1 MAYIIADN
9 IISPLGET
17 SEDNYLSVKSGRSGI
32 RAYEPGTCN
41 IPEGFNASLLFEDFE
56 TLALKSAQ
64 KAIANALKN
73 IANGQKAIGNAQK
86 NIANE
91 QKNIGN
97 AQLELK
103 GKRTAFILSS
113 TKGNI
118 EGNIS
123 LADSAQR
130 IASQLGI
137 DSKPIVVCNACISGL
152 SALILGNR
160 LIDSGL
166 YDTAIVCGCD
176 TPRQFILSGFQSL
189 KALSP
194 EPCRPFDM
202 ERMGLNLG
210 EAAATLILSK
220 NPLQGNSWRMG
231 DGFIRN
237 DAFHIST
244 PSKTADGLYLSLQ
257 RTLESFTKE
266 ISSACKQID
275 LKEHLAFINAHGT
288 ATLFN
293 DQMESVAI
301 GRAGLSELP
310 ANAYKSFWGH
320 TMGAAGILETIISMK
335 AIDDDTILGTRGFSE
350 LGVSG
355 KMNICAEN
363 RPTDKKGF
371 IKMLSGFGGCNAT
384 IWATKCPERENIAL
398 SQKEQQEREFTTTH
412 TIRITPEEVILDQR
426 KIWEGKEELGE
437 QEGQEHHSLLT
448 SLYKQMIGDYPKFY
462 KMDGLS
468 RLGFVA
474 SEILLNAEKE
484 ETDEERAIIFFNH
497 SSSIDSDRNYK
508 ESIKDKDNY
517 FPSPSIFVY
526 TLPNIVTGEI
536 AIRNHFQGET
546 SFFILPDKDEK
557 MMEEILQASCR
568 DAQSK
573 SFLTGWIDY
582 EDERH
587 FEAELKICR
596 IQPSLI
602 AYQEV
607 KGVKEVKELR
617 RMSCSLIRRK
627 NKILK

>member
-17 SEDNYLSVKSGRSGI
+17 SEENYLSVKAGRSGI

-41 IPEGFNASLLFEDFE
+41 IPEGFYASLLFEDFE

-64 KAIANALKN
+64 KAIANA
-73 IANGQKAIGNAQK
+73 QKTM
-86 NIANE
+86 
-91 QKNIGN
+91 GN

-118 EGNIS
+118 EENIS

-166 YDTAIVCGCD
+166 YDAAIVCGCD

-220 NPLQGNSWRMG
+220 NPIQGNSWRMG

-266 ISSACKQID
+266 VSSACEQID
-275 LKEHLAFINAHGT
+275 LKAHLSFINAHGT

-301 GRAGLSELP
+301 GRAGLSDLP

-320 TMGAAGILETIISMK
+320 TMGSAGILETIISMK

-384 IWATKCPERENIAL
+384 IWAAKSPEREYIDL
-398 SQKEQQEREFTTTH
+398 SQKEQQKREFTTSH
-412 TIRITPEEVILDQR
+412 TIRITPEEVILDQQKLWER
-426 KIWEGKEELGE
+426 KKELGE
-437 QEGQEHHSLLT
+437 QEGKEHHSLLT
-448 SLYKQMIGDYPKFY
+448 SLYKQMIGNYPKFY

-474 SEILLNAEKE
+474 SEILLNAEKG
-484 ETDEERAIIFFNH
+484 ETDKERAIIFFNH
-497 SSSIDSDRNYK
+497 SSSIASDRNYK
-508 ESIKDKDNY
+508 ESISDKDNY

-536 AIRNHFQGET
+536 AIRNHFHGET
-546 SFFILPDKDEK
+546 SFFILPDKDER

-587 FEAELKICR
+587 FEADLKIKKMR
-596 IQPSLI
+596 NEKLQM
-602 AYQEV
+602 
-607 KGVKEVKELR
+607 R
-617 RMSCSLIRRK
+617 
-627 NKILK
+627 NKILKSYK

>member
-17 SEDNYLSVKSGRSGI
+17 SEENYLSVKAGRSGI

-41 IPEGFNASLLFEDFE
+41 IPEGFYASLLFEDFE

-64 KAIANALKN
+64 KAIANAQKN
-73 IANGQKAIGNAQK
+73 IENAQKDIGNAQK
-86 NIANE
+86 A
-91 QKNIGN
+91 IGKG
-97 AQLELK
+97 QLELK

-118 EGNIS
+118 EENIS

-137 DSKPIVVCNACISGL
+137 DAKPIVVCNACISGL

-166 YDTAIVCGCD
+166 YDAAIVCGCD

-220 NPLQGNSWRMG
+220 NPIQGNSWRMG

-266 ISSACKQID
+266 ISSTCKQID

-301 GRAGLSELP
+301 GRAGLSDLP

-384 IWATKCPERENIAL
+384 IWAAKSPESEMIAL
-398 SQKEQQEREFTTTH
+398 SQKEQQECEFTTTH
-412 TIRITPEEVILDQR
+412 AIRITPEEVVLDHQ
-426 KIWEGKEELGE
+426 KLWEGNQNANEKLEE
-437 QEGQEHHSLLT
+437 QEGAGHHSLLT
-448 SLYKQMIGDYPKFY
+448 SLYKQMIGNYPKFY

-474 SEILLNAEKE
+474 SEILLNAEKGDTDVERRE
-484 ETDEERAIIFFNH
+484 EEGERLLEERAIIFFNH
-497 SSSIDSDRNYK
+497 SSSIASDRNYK
-508 ESIKDKDNY
+508 ESINDKNNY

-536 AIRNHFQGET
+536 AIRNHFHGET
-546 SFFILPDKDEK
+546 SFFILPDKDER

-587 FEAELKICR
+587 FEADLKIKKMR
-596 IQPSLI
+596 N
-602 AYQEV
+602 Y
-607 KGVKEVKELR
+607 K
-617 RMSCSLIRRK
+617 
-627 NKILK
+627 

>member
-17 SEDNYLSVKSGRSGI
+17 SEENYLSVKAGRSGI
-32 RAYEPGTCN
+32 HAYEPGTCN
-41 IPEGFNASLLFEDFE
+41 IPEGFYASLLFEDFE
-56 TLALKSAQ
+56 TLALRSAQ
-64 KAIANALKN
+64 KAIA
-73 IANGQKAIGNAQK
+73 
-86 NIANE
+86 
-91 QKNIGN
+91 N

-103 GKRTAFILSS
+103 GKRIAFILSS

-118 EGNIS
+118 EENIS

-137 DSKPIVVCNACISGL
+137 DSQPIVVCNACISGL

-160 LIDSGL
+160 LIDSDL

-220 NPLQGNSWRMG
+220 NPIQGNSWRMG

-266 ISSACKQID
+266 ISSTCKQID

-301 GRAGLSELP
+301 GRAGLSDLP

-384 IWATKCPERENIAL
+384 IWAAKKPERENIAL
-398 SQKEQQEREFTTTH
+398 SQIEQQNREFTTTH
-412 TIRITPEEVILDQR
+412 TIRITPEEVVLDHQ
-426 KIWEGKEELGE
+426 KLWEGNQNANEKLGE

-448 SLYKQMIGDYPKFY
+448 TLYKQMIGNYPKFY

-474 SEILLNAEKE
+474 SEILLNAEKG
-484 ETDEERAIIFFNH
+484 ETDKERAIIFFNH
-497 SSSIDSDRNYK
+497 SSSIASDRNYK
-508 ESIKDKDNY
+508 ESINDKDNY

-536 AIRNHFQGET
+536 AIRNHFHGET
-546 SFFILPDKDEK
+546 SFFILPDKDER

-568 DAQSK
+568 DDQSK

-587 FEAELKICR
+587 FEADLKIKKMR
-596 IQPSLI
+596 NEKLQM
-602 AYQEV
+602 
-607 KGVKEVKELR
+607 R
-617 RMSCSLIRRK
+617 
-627 NKILK
+627 NKILKSYK

>member
-17 SEDNYLSVKSGRSGI
+17 SEDNYLSVKSGRSDI

-64 KAIANALKN
+64 KAI
-73 IANGQKAIGNAQK
+73 
-86 NIANE
+86 
-91 QKNIGN
+91 GN

-118 EGNIS
+118 EENIS

-130 IASQLGI
+130 IACQLGI

-160 LIDSGL
+160 LVDSGL
-166 YDTAIVCGCD
+166 YDAAIVCGCD

-189 KALSP
+189 KALSS

-220 NPLQGNSWRMG
+220 NPIQGNSWRMG

-266 ISSACKQID
+266 ISSTCKQID

-301 GRAGLSELP
+301 GRAGLSDLP

-384 IWATKCPERENIAL
+384 IWAAQKPERENIAL
-398 SQKEQQEREFTTTH
+398 SQIEQQNREFTTTH

-437 QEGQEHHSLLT
+437 QEGLEHHSLLT

-474 SEILLNAEKE
+474 SEILLNAEKG
-484 ETDEERAIIFFNH
+484 ETDKEKAIIFFNH
-497 SSSIDSDRNYK
+497 SSSIASDRNYK

-536 AIRNHFQGET
+536 AIRNHFHGET
-546 SFFILPDKDEK
+546 SFFILPDKDKK

-568 DAQSK
+568 DVQSK

-587 FEAELKICR
+587 FEADLKIKKMR
-596 IQPSLI
+596 N
-602 AYQEV
+602 Y
-607 KGVKEVKELR
+607 K
-617 RMSCSLIRRK
+617 
-627 NKILK
+627 

>member
-17 SEDNYLSVKSGRSGI
+17 SEENYLSVKAGRSGI

-41 IPEGFNASLLFEDFE
+41 IPEGFYASLLFEDFE

-64 KAIANALKN
+64 KAIANA
-73 IANGQKAIGNAQK
+73 QKTM
-86 NIANE
+86 
-91 QKNIGN
+91 GN

-118 EGNIS
+118 EENIS

-137 DSKPIVVCNACISGL
+137 DTKPIVVCNACISGL

-166 YDTAIVCGCD
+166 YDAAIVCGCD
-176 TPRQFILSGFQSL
+176 TPRQFILSGFLSL

-220 NPLQGNSWRMG
+220 NPIQGNSWRMG

-266 ISSACKQID
+266 ISSTCKQID
-275 LKEHLAFINAHGT
+275 MKEHLAFINAHGT

-301 GRAGLSELP
+301 GRAGLSDLP

-384 IWATKCPERENIAL
+384 IWAAQNPERENIAL
-398 SQKEQQEREFTTTH
+398 SQIEQQNREFTTTH
-412 TIRITPEEVILDQR
+412 TIRITPEEVILDQQ
-426 KIWEGKEELGE
+426 KLWEGKKELGE
-437 QEGQEHHSLLT
+437 QEGKEHHSLLT
-448 SLYKQMIGDYPKFY
+448 TLYKQMIGNYPKFY

-474 SEILLNAEKE
+474 SEILLNAEKG
-484 ETDEERAIIFFNH
+484 ETDKERAIIFFNH
-497 SSSIDSDRNYK
+497 SSSIASDRNYK
-508 ESIKDKDNY
+508 ESINDKDNY

-536 AIRNHFQGET
+536 AIRNHFHGET
-546 SFFILPDKDEK
+546 SFFILPDKDKK

-587 FEAELKICR
+587 FEADLKIKKMR
-596 IQPSLI
+596 N
-602 AYQEV
+602 Y
-607 KGVKEVKELR
+607 K
-617 RMSCSLIRRK
+617 
-627 NKILK
+627 

>member
-64 KAIANALKN
+64 KAI
-73 IANGQKAIGNAQK
+73 GNAQK

-97 AQLELK
+97 GQLELK

-118 EGNIS
+118 EENIS

-137 DSKPIVVCNACISGL
+137 DAKPIVVCNACISGL

-166 YDTAIVCGCD
+166 YDAAIVCGCD

-220 NPLQGNSWRMG
+220 NPIQGNSWRMG

-257 RTLESFTKE
+257 RTLESFRKE
-266 ISSACKQID
+266 VSSTCKQID
-275 LKEHLAFINAHGT
+275 LKAHLAFINAHGT

-301 GRAGLSELP
+301 GRAGLSDLP

-384 IWATKCPERENIAL
+384 IWAAKSPERENIAL
-398 SQKEQQEREFTTTH
+398 SQKEQQNREFTTTH

-437 QEGQEHHSLLT
+437 QEGLEHHSLLT

-474 SEILLNAEKE
+474 SEILLNTEKE
-484 ETDEERAIIFFNH
+484 ETEEEKAIIFFNH
-497 SSSIDSDRNYK
+497 SSSIASDRNYK

-546 SFFILPDKDEK
+546 SFFILPDKDERL
-557 MMEEILQASCR
+557 MEEILQASCR
-568 DAQSK
+568 DAQNK

-587 FEAELKICR
+587 FEAELKIKKMR
-596 IQPSLI
+596 N
-602 AYQEV
+602 Y
-607 KGVKEVKELR
+607 K
-617 RMSCSLIRRK
+617 
-627 NKILK
+627 

>member
-17 SEDNYLSVKSGRSGI
+17 SEENYLSVKAGRSGI

-41 IPEGFNASLLFEDFE
+41 IPEGFYASLLFEDFE

-64 KAIANALKN
+64 KAMANA
-73 IANGQKAIGNAQK
+73 QKTIGNAR
-86 NIANE
+86 
-91 QKNIGN
+91 
-97 AQLELK
+97 LELK

-118 EGNIS
+118 EENIS

-137 DSKPIVVCNACISGL
+137 DSQPIVVCNACISGL

-160 LIDSGL
+160 LIDSDL
-166 YDTAIVCGCD
+166 YDAAIVCGCD

-189 KALSP
+189 KALSS

-220 NPLQGNSWRMG
+220 NPIQGNSWRMG

-266 ISSACKQID
+266 ISSTCKQID

-301 GRAGLSELP
+301 GRAGLSDLP

-384 IWATKCPERENIAL
+384 IWAAQKPERENIAL
-398 SQKEQQEREFTTTH
+398 SQIEQQNREFTTTH

-437 QEGQEHHSLLT
+437 QEGLEHHSLLT
-448 SLYKQMIGDYPKFY
+448 TLYKQMIGNYPKFY

-474 SEILLNAEKE
+474 SEILLNAEKG

-497 SSSIDSDRNYK
+497 SSSIASDRNYK
-508 ESIKDKDNY
+508 ESINDKDNY

-536 AIRNHFQGET
+536 AIRNHFHGET
-546 SFFILPDKDEK
+546 SFFILPEKDEK

-587 FEAELKICR
+587 FEADLKIKKMR
-596 IQPSLI
+596 N
-602 AYQEV
+602 Y
-607 KGVKEVKELR
+607 K
-617 RMSCSLIRRK
+617 
-627 NKILK
+627 

>member
-32 RAYEPGTCN
+32 RAYEPGICN

-73 IANGQKAIGNAQK
+73 IGNAQK
-86 NIANE
+86 T
-91 QKNIGN
+91 IGN

-118 EGNIS
+118 EENIS

-130 IASQLGI
+130 IASLLGI
-137 DSKPIVVCNACISGL
+137 DTKPIVVCNACISGL

-166 YDTAIVCGCD
+166 YDAAIVCGCD

-257 RTLESFTKE
+257 RTLESFKKE
-266 ISSACKQID
+266 VSSACEQID
-275 LKEHLAFINAHGT
+275 MKAHLAFINAHGT

-301 GRAGLSELP
+301 GRAGLSDLP

-320 TMGAAGILETIISMK
+320 TMGAAGILETIISIK
-335 AIDDDTILGTRGFSE
+335 AIDDNTILGAKGFSE

-384 IWATKCPERENIAL
+384 IWAAKSPEKENIAL

-412 TIRITPEEVILDQR
+412 AIRITPEEVILDQR
-426 KIWEGKEELGE
+426 KLWEGKEKLEE
-437 QEGQEHHSLLT
+437 QEGAGHHSLLT
-448 SLYKQMIGDYPKFY
+448 SLYKQMIGNYPKFY

-474 SEILLNAEKE
+474 SEILLNAEKG
-484 ETDEERAIIFFNH
+484 ETDKERAIIFFNH
-497 SSSIDSDRNYK
+497 SSSIASDRNYK

-536 AIRNHFQGET
+536 AIRNHFHGET
-546 SFFILPDKDEK
+546 SFFILPNKDER

-587 FEAELKICR
+587 FEADLKIKKMR
-596 IQPSLI
+596 N
-602 AYQEV
+602 Y
-607 KGVKEVKELR
+607 K
-617 RMSCSLIRRK
+617 
-627 NKILK
+627 

>member
-17 SEDNYLSVKSGRSGI
+17 SEENYLSVKAGRSGI

-41 IPEGFNASLLFEDFE
+41 IPEGFYASLLFEDFE
-56 TLALKSAQ
+56 TLALRSAQ
-64 KAIANALKN
+64 KAIA
-73 IANGQKAIGNAQK
+73 
-86 NIANE
+86 
-91 QKNIGN
+91 N

-103 GKRTAFILSS
+103 GKRIAFILSS

-118 EGNIS
+118 EENIS

-137 DSKPIVVCNACISGL
+137 DSQPIVVCNACISGL

-160 LIDSGL
+160 LIDSDL

-220 NPLQGNSWRMG
+220 NPIQGNSWRMG

-266 ISSACKQID
+266 ISSTCKQID

-301 GRAGLSELP
+301 GRAGLSDLP

-384 IWATKCPERENIAL
+384 IWAAKSPESEMIAL
-398 SQKEQQEREFTTTH
+398 SQKEQQECEFTTTH
-412 TIRITPEEVILDQR
+412 AIRITPEEVVLDHQ
-426 KIWEGKEELGE
+426 KLWEGKKELGE
-437 QEGQEHHSLLT
+437 QEGKEHHSLLT

-474 SEILLNAEKE
+474 SEILLNAEKG
-484 ETDEERAIIFFNH
+484 ETDKERAIIFFNH
-497 SSSIDSDRNYK
+497 SSSIASDRNYK
-508 ESIKDKDNY
+508 ESINDKDNY

-536 AIRNHFQGET
+536 AIRNHFHGET
-546 SFFILPDKDEK
+546 SFFILPDKDER

-587 FEAELKICR
+587 FEADLKIKKMR
-596 IQPSLI
+596 N
-602 AYQEV
+602 Y
-607 KGVKEVKELR
+607 K
-617 RMSCSLIRRK
+617 
-627 NKILK
+627 

>member
-17 SEDNYLSVKSGRSGI
+17 SEENYLSVKAGRSGI

-41 IPEGFNASLLFEDFE
+41 IPEGFYASLLFEDFE

-64 KAIANALKN
+64 KAIAN
-73 IANGQKAIGNAQK
+73 GR
-86 NIANE
+86 
-91 QKNIGN
+91 
-97 AQLELK
+97 LELK

-118 EGNIS
+118 EENIS

-130 IASQLGI
+130 IANQLGI
-137 DSKPIVVCNACISGL
+137 DAKPIVVCNACISGL

-160 LIDSGL
+160 LIDSDL
-166 YDTAIVCGCD
+166 YDAAIVCGCD
-176 TPRQFILSGFQSL
+176 TPQQFILSGFQSL

-220 NPLQGNSWRMG
+220 NPIQGNSWRMG

-266 ISSACKQID
+266 ISSTCKQID

-301 GRAGLSELP
+301 GRAGLSDLP

-384 IWATKCPERENIAL
+384 IWAAQNPERENIAL
-398 SQKEQQEREFTTTH
+398 SQKEQQECEFTTTH

-426 KIWEGKEELGE
+426 KLWERKEELGE
-437 QEGQEHHSLLT
+437 QEGKEHHSLLT
-448 SLYKQMIGDYPKFY
+448 TLYKQMIGNYPKFY

-474 SEILLNAEKE
+474 SEILLNAEKGDTDVERRE
-484 ETDEERAIIFFNH
+484 EEGERLLEERAIIFFNH
-497 SSSIDSDRNYK
+497 SSSIASDRNYK
-508 ESIKDKDNY
+508 ESINDKDNY

-536 AIRNHFQGET
+536 AIRNHFHGET
-546 SFFILPDKDEK
+546 SFFILPDKDER

-568 DAQSK
+568 DDQSK

-587 FEAELKICR
+587 FEADLKIKKMR
-596 IQPSLI
+596 N
-602 AYQEV
+602 Y
-607 KGVKEVKELR
+607 K
-617 RMSCSLIRRK
+617 
-627 NKILK
+627 

>member
-17 SEDNYLSVKSGRSGI
+17 SEENYLSVKSGRSGI

-41 IPEGFNASLLFEDFE
+41 IPEEFYASLLFEDFE

-64 KAIANALKN
+64 KAIANA
-73 IANGQKAIGNAQK
+73 QKTM
-86 NIANE
+86 
-91 QKNIGN
+91 GN

-118 EGNIS
+118 EENIS

-166 YDTAIVCGCD
+166 YDAAIVCGCD

-220 NPLQGNSWRMG
+220 NPIQGNSWRMG

-266 ISSACKQID
+266 ISSTCKQID
-275 LKEHLAFINAHGT
+275 MKEHLAFINAHGT

-301 GRAGLSELP
+301 GRAGLSDLP

-384 IWATKCPERENIAL
+384 IWAAKNPERENIAL
-398 SQKEQQEREFTTTH
+398 SQIEQQNREFTTTH

-426 KIWEGKEELGE
+426 KLWEGKKELGE
-437 QEGQEHHSLLT
+437 QEGKEHHSLLT
-448 SLYKQMIGDYPKFY
+448 TLYKQMIGNYPKFY

-474 SEILLNAEKE
+474 SEILLNAEKG
-484 ETDEERAIIFFNH
+484 ETDKERAIIFFNH
-497 SSSIDSDRNYK
+497 SSSIASDRNYK
-508 ESIKDKDNY
+508 ESINDKDNY

-536 AIRNHFQGET
+536 AIRNHFHGET
-546 SFFILPDKDEK
+546 SFFILPDKDERL
-557 MMEEILQASCR
+557 MEEILQASCR

-587 FEAELKICR
+587 FEADLKIKKMR
-596 IQPSLI
+596 N
-602 AYQEV
+602 Y
-607 KGVKEVKELR
+607 K
-617 RMSCSLIRRK
+617 
-627 NKILK
+627 

>member
-17 SEDNYLSVKSGRSGI
+17 SEENYLSVKAGRSGI

-41 IPEGFNASLLFEDFE
+41 IPEGFYASLLFEDFE

-64 KAIANALKN
+64 KAI
-73 IANGQKAIGNAQK
+73 
-86 NIANE
+86 
-91 QKNIGN
+91 GN
-97 AQLELK
+97 AQLDLK

-118 EGNIS
+118 EENIS

-130 IASQLGI
+130 IANLLGI

-160 LIDSGL
+160 LIESGL
-166 YDTAIVCGCD
+166 YDAAIVCGCD

-189 KALSP
+189 KALSS

-220 NPLQGNSWRMG
+220 NPIQGNSWRMG

-257 RTLESFTKE
+257 RTLESYTKE
-266 ISSACKQID
+266 ISSACEQID
-275 LKEHLAFINAHGT
+275 MKEHLAFINAHGT

-301 GRAGLSELP
+301 SKAGLSDLP

-335 AIDDDTILGTRGFSE
+335 AIDDNTILGTRGFSE

-384 IWATKCPERENIAL
+384 IWAAKKTERENIAL
-398 SQKEQQEREFTTTH
+398 SQKEQLHREFTTTH

-437 QEGQEHHSLLT
+437 QEGLEHHSLLT

-484 ETDEERAIIFFNH
+484 ETEEEKAIIFFNH
-497 SSSIDSDRNYK
+497 SSSIASDRNYK

-602 AYQEV
+602 ANPSDLQYSD
-607 KGVKEVKELR
+607 K
-617 RMSCSLIRRK
+617 S
-627 NKILK
+627 

>member
-17 SEDNYLSVKSGRSGI
+17 SEENYLSVKSGRSGI

-64 KAIANALKN
+64 KAI
-73 IANGQKAIGNAQK
+73 GNV
-86 NIANE
+86 
-91 QKNIGN
+91 
-97 AQLELK
+97 QLELK

-118 EGNIS
+118 EENIS

-130 IASQLGI
+130 IATQLGI
-137 DSKPIVVCNACISGL
+137 DAKPIVVCNACISGL

-166 YDTAIVCGCD
+166 YDAAIVCGCD

-257 RTLESFTKE
+257 RTLESFRKE
-266 ISSACKQID
+266 VSSTCKQID
-275 LKEHLAFINAHGT
+275 MKAHLAFINAHGT

-301 GRAGLSELP
+301 GRAGLSDLP

-384 IWATKCPERENIAL
+384 IWAAKYPERENIAL
-398 SQKEQQEREFTTTH
+398 SQIEQQNREFTTTH

-426 KIWEGKEELGE
+426 KIWERKEELRE
-437 QEGQEHHSLLT
+437 QEGLEHHSLLT

-474 SEILLNAEKE
+474 SEILLNAEKG
-484 ETDEERAIIFFNH
+484 ETDEERKNEEEKKQQEERKEEEIKNLEERAIIFFNH
-497 SSSIDSDRNYK
+497 SSSIASDRNYK

-546 SFFILPDKDEK
+546 SFFILPDKDERL
-557 MMEEILQASCR
+557 MEEILQASCR
-568 DAQSK
+568 DAQSM

-587 FEAELKICR
+587 FEAELKIKKMR
-596 IQPSLI
+596 N
-602 AYQEV
+602 Y
-607 KGVKEVKELR
+607 K
-617 RMSCSLIRRK
+617 
-627 NKILK
+627 

>member
-17 SEDNYLSVKSGRSGI
+17 SEGNYLSVKAGRSGI

-41 IPEGFNASLLFEDFE
+41 IPEGFYASLLFEDFE

-64 KAIANALKN
+64 KAIANA
-73 IANGQKAIGNAQK
+73 
-86 NIANE
+86 
-91 QKNIGN
+91 
-97 AQLELK
+97 QLELK

-118 EGNIS
+118 EENIS

-137 DSKPIVVCNACISGL
+137 DAKPIVVCNACISGL

-166 YDTAIVCGCD
+166 YDAAIVCGCD

-220 NPLQGNSWRMG
+220 NPIQGNSWRMG

-275 LKEHLAFINAHGT
+275 LKAHLAFINAHGT

-293 DQMESVAI
+293 DQMESVAV
-301 GRAGLSELP
+301 GRAGLSDLP

-355 KMNICAEN
+355 KMNICVEN

-384 IWATKCPERENIAL
+384 IWAAKSPKSEMIAL
-398 SQKEQQEREFTTTH
+398 SQKEQQECEFTTTH

-426 KIWEGKEELGE
+426 KLWEGKKELGE

-448 SLYKQMIGDYPKFY
+448 SLYKQMIGNYPKFY

-474 SEILLNAEKE
+474 SEILLNAEKG
-484 ETDEERAIIFFNH
+484 ETDKERAIIFFNH
-497 SSSIDSDRNYK
+497 SSSIASDRNYK
-508 ESIKDKDNY
+508 ESINDKDNY

-536 AIRNHFQGET
+536 AIRNHFHGET
-546 SFFILPDKDEK
+546 SFFILPDKDERL
-557 MMEEILQASCR
+557 MEEILQASCR

-587 FEAELKICR
+587 FEADLKIKKMR
-596 IQPSLI
+596 N
-602 AYQEV
+602 Y
-607 KGVKEVKELR
+607 K
-617 RMSCSLIRRK
+617 
-627 NKILK
+627 

>member
-17 SEDNYLSVKSGRSGI
+17 SEENYLSVKAGRSGI

-41 IPEGFNASLLFEDFE
+41 IPEGFYASLLFEDFE

-64 KAIANALKN
+64 KAIANA
-73 IANGQKAIGNAQK
+73 QKTM
-86 NIANE
+86 
-91 QKNIGN
+91 GN

-118 EGNIS
+118 EENIS
-123 LADSAQR
+123 LADSAQK

-137 DSKPIVVCNACISGL
+137 DAKPIVVCNACISGL

-166 YDTAIVCGCD
+166 YDAAIVCGCD

-220 NPLQGNSWRMG
+220 NPIQGNSWRMG

-266 ISSACKQID
+266 ISSTCKQID
-275 LKEHLAFINAHGT
+275 MKEHLAFINAHGT

-301 GRAGLSELP
+301 GRAGLSDLP

-384 IWATKCPERENIAL
+384 IWAAKNPERENIAL
-398 SQKEQQEREFTTTH
+398 SQIEQQNREFTTTH

-426 KIWEGKEELGE
+426 KLWEGKKELGE
-437 QEGQEHHSLLT
+437 QEGKEHHSLLT
-448 SLYKQMIGDYPKFY
+448 SLYKQMIGNYPKFY
-462 KMDGLS
+462 KMDGLC

-474 SEILLNAEKE
+474 SEILLNAEKG
-484 ETDEERAIIFFNH
+484 ETDKERAIIFFNH
-497 SSSIDSDRNYK
+497 SSSIASDRNYK
-508 ESIKDKDNY
+508 ESINDKDNY

-536 AIRNHFQGET
+536 AIRNHFHGET
-546 SFFILPDKDEK
+546 SFFILPNKDER

-568 DAQSK
+568 DDQSK

-587 FEAELKICR
+587 FEADLKIKKMR
-596 IQPSLI
+596 N
-602 AYQEV
+602 Y
-607 KGVKEVKELR
+607 K
-617 RMSCSLIRRK
+617 
-627 NKILK
+627 

>member
-64 KAIANALKN
+64 KAIGNAL
-73 IANGQKAIGNAQK
+73 K

-118 EGNIS
+118 EENIS

-130 IASQLGI
+130 IATQLGI
-137 DSKPIVVCNACISGL
+137 DTKPIVVCNACISGL

-166 YDTAIVCGCD
+166 YDAAIVCGCD

-220 NPLQGNSWRMG
+220 NPIQRNSWRMG

-257 RTLESFTKE
+257 RTLESFKKE
-266 ISSACKQID
+266 VSSACEQID
-275 LKEHLAFINAHGT
+275 LKAHLAFINAHGT

-301 GRAGLSELP
+301 GRAGLSDLP

-335 AIDDDTILGTRGFSE
+335 AIDDNTILGTKGFSE

-355 KMNICAEN
+355 KMNICSEN

-384 IWATKCPERENIAL
+384 IWAAKSPERENIAL

-426 KIWEGKEELGE
+426 KIWEGKEELGK
-437 QEGQEHHSLLT
+437 QEGLEHHSLLT

-474 SEILLNAEKE
+474 SEILLNAEKG
-484 ETDEERAIIFFNH
+484 ETDKEKAIIFFNH
-497 SSSIDSDRNYK
+497 SSSIASDRNYK

-536 AIRNHFQGET
+536 AIRNHFHGET
-546 SFFILPDKDEK
+546 SFFILPDKDKK

-568 DAQSK
+568 DVQSK

-602 AYQEV
+602 ANPSDLQYPD
-607 KGVKEVKELR
+607 K
-617 RMSCSLIRRK
+617 S
-627 NKILK
+627 

>member
-17 SEDNYLSVKSGRSGI
+17 SEENYLSVKAGRSGI

-41 IPEGFNASLLFEDFE
+41 IPEGFYASLLFEDFE
-56 TLALKSAQ
+56 TLALRSAQ
-64 KAIANALKN
+64 KAIA
-73 IANGQKAIGNAQK
+73 
-86 NIANE
+86 
-91 QKNIGN
+91 N

-118 EGNIS
+118 EENIS

-130 IASQLGI
+130 IATQLGI

-166 YDTAIVCGCD
+166 YDAAIVCGCD

-220 NPLQGNSWRMG
+220 NSIQGNSWRMG

-266 ISSACKQID
+266 ISSTCKQID

-301 GRAGLSELP
+301 GRAGLSDLP

-335 AIDDDTILGTRGFSE
+335 AIDDDTILGTRVFSE

-384 IWATKCPERENIAL
+384 IWAAKNPERENIAL
-398 SQKEQQEREFTTTH
+398 SQIEQQNREFTTTH

-426 KIWEGKEELGE
+426 KIWEGKEELGK
-437 QEGQEHHSLLT
+437 QEGLEHHSLLT

-474 SEILLNAEKE
+474 SEILLNAEKGETE
-484 ETDEERAIIFFNH
+484 EERKEEERKNLEERAIIFFNH
-497 SSSIDSDRNYK
+497 SSSIASDRNYK
-508 ESIKDKDNY
+508 ESINDKDNY

-568 DAQSK
+568 DGQSK

-582 EDERH
+582 ENERH

-602 AYQEV
+602 ANPS
-607 KGVKEVKELR
+607 GLR
-617 RMSCSLIRRK
+617 YSDKS
-627 NKILK
+627 

>member
-17 SEDNYLSVKSGRSGI
+17 SEENYLSVKSGRSGI

-41 IPEGFNASLLFEDFE
+41 IPEGFYASLLFEDFE
-56 TLALKSAQ
+56 TLAIRSAQ
-64 KAIANALKN
+64 KAIANAQKTMG
-73 IANGQKAIGNAQK
+73 NG
-86 NIANE
+86 
-91 QKNIGN
+91 
-97 AQLELK
+97 QLELK

-118 EGNIS
+118 EENIS

-166 YDTAIVCGCD
+166 YDAAIVCGCD

-220 NPLQGNSWRMG
+220 NPIQGNSWRMG

-266 ISSACKQID
+266 ISSTCKQID
-275 LKEHLAFINAHGT
+275 MKAHLAFINAHGT

-384 IWATKCPERENIAL
+384 IWAAKYPERENIAL
-398 SQKEQQEREFTTTH
+398 SQIEQQNREFTTTH

-426 KIWEGKEELGE
+426 KLWERKEELGE

-448 SLYKQMIGDYPKFY
+448 FLYKQMIGNYPKFY

-474 SEILLNAEKE
+474 SEILLNAEKG
-484 ETDEERAIIFFNH
+484 ETDKERAIIFFNH
-497 SSSIDSDRNYK
+497 SSSIASDRNYK
-508 ESIKDKDNY
+508 ESINDKDNY

-536 AIRNHFQGET
+536 AIRNHFHGET
-546 SFFILPDKDEK
+546 SFFILPDKDER

-587 FEAELKICR
+587 FEADLKIKKMR
-596 IQPSLI
+596 N
-602 AYQEV
+602 Y
-607 KGVKEVKELR
+607 K
-617 RMSCSLIRRK
+617 
-627 NKILK
+627 

>member
-17 SEDNYLSVKSGRSGI
+17 SEENYLSVKAGRSGI

-41 IPEGFNASLLFEDFE
+41 IPEGFYASLLFEDFE
-56 TLALKSAQ
+56 TLALRSAQ
-64 KAIANALKN
+64 KAIANA
-73 IANGQKAIGNAQK
+73 
-86 NIANE
+86 

-97 AQLELK
+97 ELKTIGNERLELK

-118 EGNIS
+118 EENIS

-130 IASQLGI
+130 IATQLGI
-137 DSKPIVVCNACISGL
+137 DAKPIVVCNACISGL

-166 YDTAIVCGCD
+166 YDAAIVCGCD

-220 NPLQGNSWRMG
+220 NPIQGNSWRMG

-266 ISSACKQID
+266 ISSTCKQID
-275 LKEHLAFINAHGT
+275 MKAHLAFINAHGT

-301 GRAGLSELP
+301 GRAGLSDLP

-355 KMNICAEN
+355 KINICAEN

-384 IWATKCPERENIAL
+384 IWAAKNPERENIAL
-398 SQKEQQEREFTTTH
+398 SQIEQQNREFTTTH
-412 TIRITPEEVILDQR
+412 TIRITPEEVVLDHQ
-426 KIWEGKEELGE
+426 KLWEGNQNANEKLEE
-437 QEGQEHHSLLT
+437 QEGAGHHSLLT
-448 SLYKQMIGDYPKFY
+448 SLYKQMIGNYPKFY

-474 SEILLNAEKE
+474 SEILLNAEKG
-484 ETDEERAIIFFNH
+484 ETDKERAIIFFNH
-497 SSSIDSDRNYK
+497 SSSIASDRNYK
-508 ESIKDKDNY
+508 ESINDKDNY

-536 AIRNHFQGET
+536 AIRNHFHGET
-546 SFFILPDKDEK
+546 SFFILPDKDERL
-557 MMEEILQASCR
+557 MEEILQASCR
-568 DAQSK
+568 DAQSN

-587 FEAELKICR
+587 FEADLKIKKMR
-596 IQPSLI
+596 N
-602 AYQEV
+602 Y
-607 KGVKEVKELR
+607 K
-617 RMSCSLIRRK
+617 
-627 NKILK
+627 

>member
-17 SEDNYLSVKSGRSGI
+17 SEENYLSVKAGRSGI

-41 IPEGFNASLLFEDFE
+41 IPEGFYASLLFEDFE

-64 KAIANALKN
+64 KAIANA
-73 IANGQKAIGNAQK
+73 QKTM
-86 NIANE
+86 
-91 QKNIGN
+91 GN

-118 EGNIS
+118 EENIS
-123 LADSAQR
+123 LADSAQK

-137 DSKPIVVCNACISGL
+137 DAKPIVVCNACISGL

-166 YDTAIVCGCD
+166 YDAAIVCGCD

-220 NPLQGNSWRMG
+220 NPIQGNSWRMG

-266 ISSACKQID
+266 ISSTCKQID
-275 LKEHLAFINAHGT
+275 MKEHLAFINAHGT

-301 GRAGLSELP
+301 GRAGLSDLP

-384 IWATKCPERENIAL
+384 IWAAKSPEREYIDF
-398 SQKEQQEREFTTTH
+398 SQKEQQKREFTTTH
-412 TIRITPEEVILDQR
+412 TIRIMPEEVILDQQ
-426 KIWEGKEELGE
+426 KLWEGKKELEE

-448 SLYKQMIGDYPKFY
+448 TLYKQMIGNYPKFY

-474 SEILLNAEKE
+474 SEILLNAEKG
-484 ETDEERAIIFFNH
+484 ETDKERAIIFFNH
-497 SSSIDSDRNYK
+497 SSSIASDRNYK
-508 ESIKDKDNY
+508 VSINDKNNY

-536 AIRNHFQGET
+536 AIRNHFHGET
-546 SFFILPDKDEK
+546 SFFILPDKDER
-557 MMEEILQASCR
+557 MMKEILQASCR

-587 FEAELKICR
+587 FEADLKIKKMR
-596 IQPSLI
+596 N
-602 AYQEV
+602 Y
-607 KGVKEVKELR
+607 K
-617 RMSCSLIRRK
+617 
-627 NKILK
+627 

>member
-17 SEDNYLSVKSGRSGI
+17 SEENYLSVKAGRSGI

-41 IPEGFNASLLFEDFE
+41 IPEGFYASLLFEDFE
-56 TLALKSAQ
+56 TLALRSAQ
-64 KAIANALKN
+64 KAIANAQKN
-73 IANGQKAIGNAQK
+73 IENAQK
-86 NIANE
+86 TM
-91 QKNIGN
+91 GN
-97 AQLELK
+97 GQLELK

-118 EGNIS
+118 EENIS
-123 LADSAQR
+123 LADSAQK

-137 DSKPIVVCNACISGL
+137 DAKPIVVCNACISGL

-166 YDTAIVCGCD
+166 YDAAIVCGCD

-220 NPLQGNSWRMG
+220 NPIQGNSWRMG

-266 ISSACKQID
+266 ISSTCKQID
-275 LKEHLAFINAHGT
+275 MKAHLAFINAHGT

-301 GRAGLSELP
+301 GRAGLSDLP

-384 IWATKCPERENIAL
+384 IWAAKSPERENIAL
-398 SQKEQQEREFTTTH
+398 SQIEQQNREFTTTH

-426 KIWEGKEELGE
+426 KLWEGNQNANEKLEE
-437 QEGQEHHSLLT
+437 QEGAGHHSLLT
-448 SLYKQMIGDYPKFY
+448 SLYRQMIGNYPKFY

-474 SEILLNAEKE
+474 SEILLNAEKG
-484 ETDEERAIIFFNH
+484 ETDKERAIIFFNH
-497 SSSIDSDRNYK
+497 SSSIASDRNYK
-508 ESIKDKDNY
+508 ESINDKDNY

-536 AIRNHFQGET
+536 AIRNHFHGET
-546 SFFILPDKDEK
+546 SFFILPDKDER

-568 DAQSK
+568 DDQSK

-587 FEAELKICR
+587 FEADLKIKKMR
-596 IQPSLI
+596 N
-602 AYQEV
+602 Y
-607 KGVKEVKELR
+607 K
-617 RMSCSLIRRK
+617 
-627 NKILK
+627 

>member
-17 SEDNYLSVKSGRSGI
+17 SEENYLSVKAGRSGI

-41 IPEGFNASLLFEDFE
+41 IPEGFYASLLFEDFE
-56 TLALKSAQ
+56 TLALRSAQ
-64 KAIANALKN
+64 KAIANA
-73 IANGQKAIGNAQK
+73 QKT
-86 NIANE
+86 
-91 QKNIGN
+91 IGN

-118 EGNIS
+118 EENIS

-137 DSKPIVVCNACISGL
+137 DAKPIVVCNACISGL

-166 YDTAIVCGCD
+166 YDAAIVCGCD

-220 NPLQGNSWRMG
+220 NPIQGNSWRMG

-257 RTLESFTKE
+257 RTLEFFTKE
-266 ISSACKQID
+266 ISSTCKQID

-301 GRAGLSELP
+301 GRAGLSDLP

-384 IWATKCPERENIAL
+384 IWAAKSPESEMIAL
-398 SQKEQQEREFTTTH
+398 SQKEQQECEFTTTH
-412 TIRITPEEVILDQR
+412 AIRITPEEVVLDHQ
-426 KIWEGKEELGE
+426 KLWEGNQNANEKLEE
-437 QEGQEHHSLLT
+437 QEGAGHHSLLT
-448 SLYKQMIGDYPKFY
+448 SLYKQMIGNYPKFY

-474 SEILLNAEKE
+474 SEILLNAEKG
-484 ETDEERAIIFFNH
+484 ETDKERREEEGERLLEERAIIFFNH
-497 SSSIDSDRNYK
+497 SSSIASDRNYK
-508 ESIKDKDNY
+508 KSINDKDNY

-536 AIRNHFQGET
+536 AIRNHFHGET
-546 SFFILPDKDEK
+546 SFFILPDKDER

-587 FEAELKICR
+587 FEADLKIKKMR
-596 IQPSLI
+596 N
-602 AYQEV
+602 Y
-607 KGVKEVKELR
+607 K
-617 RMSCSLIRRK
+617 
-627 NKILK
+627 

>member
-17 SEDNYLSVKSGRSGI
+17 SEGNYLSVKAGRSGI

-41 IPEGFNASLLFEDFE
+41 IPEGFYASLLFEDFE

-73 IANGQKAIGNAQK
+73 IENAQKDIGNKQKAIGN
-86 NIANE
+86 
-91 QKNIGN
+91 G
-97 AQLELK
+97 QLELK

-118 EGNIS
+118 EENIS
-123 LADSAQR
+123 LADSAQK

-166 YDTAIVCGCD
+166 YDAAIVCGCD

-220 NPLQGNSWRMG
+220 NPIQGNSWRMG

-266 ISSACKQID
+266 ISSTCKQID
-275 LKEHLAFINAHGT
+275 MKAHLAFINAHGT

-301 GRAGLSELP
+301 GRAGLSDLP

-384 IWATKCPERENIAL
+384 IWAAKSPEREYIDL
-398 SQKEQQEREFTTTH
+398 SQKEQQNREFTTTH
-412 TIRITPEEVILDQR
+412 AIRITPEEVVLDHQ
-426 KIWEGKEELGE
+426 KLWEGNQNANEKLDE
-437 QEGQEHHSLLT
+437 QEGAGHHSLLT
-448 SLYKQMIGDYPKFY
+448 SLYRQMIGNYPKFY

-474 SEILLNAEKE
+474 SEILLNAEKGDTDVERRE
-484 ETDEERAIIFFNH
+484 EEGERLLEERAIIFFNH
-497 SSSIDSDRNYK
+497 SSSIASDRNYK
-508 ESIKDKDNY
+508 ESINDKDNY

-536 AIRNHFQGET
+536 AIRNHFHGET
-546 SFFILPDKDEK
+546 SFFILPDKDER

-587 FEAELKICR
+587 FEADLKIKKMR
-596 IQPSLI
+596 N
-602 AYQEV
+602 Y
-607 KGVKEVKELR
+607 K
-617 RMSCSLIRRK
+617 
-627 NKILK
+627 

>member
-17 SEDNYLSVKSGRSGI
+17 SEENYLSVKSGRSGI

-41 IPEGFNASLLFEDFE
+41 IPEGFYASLLFEDFE
-56 TLALKSAQ
+56 TLALRSAQ
-64 KAIANALKN
+64 KAIANA
-73 IANGQKAIGNAQK
+73 QKTMGN
-86 NIANE
+86 E
-91 QKNIGN
+91 R
-97 AQLELK
+97 LELK

-118 EGNIS
+118 EENIS

-130 IASQLGI
+130 IANLLGI
-137 DSKPIVVCNACISGL
+137 DSQPIVVCNACISGL

-166 YDTAIVCGCD
+166 YDAAIVCGCD

-189 KALSP
+189 KALSS

-220 NPLQGNSWRMG
+220 NPIQGNSWRMG

-266 ISSACKQID
+266 ISSTCKQID

-301 GRAGLSELP
+301 GRAGLSDLP

-384 IWATKCPERENIAL
+384 IWAAKKPERENIAL
-398 SQKEQQEREFTTTH
+398 SQIEQQKREFTTTH

-426 KIWEGKEELGE
+426 KLWERKEELGE
-437 QEGQEHHSLLT
+437 QEGKEHHSLLT
-448 SLYKQMIGDYPKFY
+448 TLYKQMIGNYPKFY

-474 SEILLNAEKE
+474 SEILLNAEKG
-484 ETDEERAIIFFNH
+484 ETDKERAIIFFNH
-497 SSSIDSDRNYK
+497 SSSIASDRNYK
-508 ESIKDKDNY
+508 ESINDKDNY

-536 AIRNHFQGET
+536 AIRNHFHGET
-546 SFFILPDKDEK
+546 SFFILPDKDERL
-557 MMEEILQASCR
+557 MEEILQASCR
-568 DAQSK
+568 DDQSK

-587 FEAELKICR
+587 FEADLKIKKMR
-596 IQPSLI
+596 N
-602 AYQEV
+602 Y
-607 KGVKEVKELR
+607 K
-617 RMSCSLIRRK
+617 
-627 NKILK
+627 

>member
-17 SEDNYLSVKSGRSGI
+17 SEENYLSVKAGRSGI

-41 IPEGFNASLLFEDFE
+41 IPEGFYASLLFEDFE
-56 TLALKSAQ
+56 TLALRSAQ
-64 KAIANALKN
+64 KAIANAR
-73 IANGQKAIGNAQK
+73 
-86 NIANE
+86 
-91 QKNIGN
+91 
-97 AQLELK
+97 LELK

-118 EGNIS
+118 EENIS

-160 LIDSGL
+160 LIDSDL
-166 YDTAIVCGCD
+166 YDAAIVCGCD

-220 NPLQGNSWRMG
+220 NPIQGNSWRMG

-266 ISSACKQID
+266 ISSTCKQID
-275 LKEHLAFINAHGT
+275 LKEQLAFINAHGT

-301 GRAGLSELP
+301 RRAGLSDLP

-384 IWATKCPERENIAL
+384 IWAAKSPEREYIDL
-398 SQKEQQEREFTTTH
+398 SQKEQQKREFTTTH

-426 KIWEGKEELGE
+426 KLWERKEELGE
-437 QEGQEHHSLLT
+437 QEGKEHHSLLT
-448 SLYKQMIGDYPKFY
+448 SLYKQMIGNYPKFY

-474 SEILLNAEKE
+474 SEILLNAEKG
-484 ETDEERAIIFFNH
+484 ETDKKRAIIFFNH
-497 SSSIDSDRNYK
+497 SSSIASDRNYK
-508 ESIKDKDNY
+508 ESINDKNNY

-536 AIRNHFQGET
+536 AIRNHFHGET
-546 SFFILPDKDEK
+546 SFFILPDKDER

-568 DAQSK
+568 DDQSK

-587 FEAELKICR
+587 FEADLKIKKMR
-596 IQPSLI
+596 N
-602 AYQEV
+602 Y
-607 KGVKEVKELR
+607 K
-617 RMSCSLIRRK
+617 
-627 NKILK
+627 

>member
-17 SEDNYLSVKSGRSGI
+17 SEENYLSVKAGRSGI

-41 IPEGFNASLLFEDFE
+41 IPEEFYASLLFEDFE
-56 TLALKSAQ
+56 TLALRSAQ
-64 KAIANALKN
+64 KAIA
-73 IANGQKAIGNAQK
+73 
-86 NIANE
+86 
-91 QKNIGN
+91 N

-118 EGNIS
+118 EENIS

-137 DSKPIVVCNACISGL
+137 DAKPIVVCNACISGL

-166 YDTAIVCGCD
+166 YDSAIVCGCD

-220 NPLQGNSWRMG
+220 NPIQGNSWRMG

-266 ISSACKQID
+266 ISSTCKQID
-275 LKEHLAFINAHGT
+275 MKAHLAFINAHGT

-301 GRAGLSELP
+301 GRAGLSDLP
-310 ANAYKSFWGH
+310 TNAYKSFWGH

-384 IWATKCPERENIAL
+384 IWAAKSPEREYIDL
-398 SQKEQQEREFTTTH
+398 SQKEQQNRKFTTTH
-412 TIRITPEEVILDQR
+412 AIRITPEEVILDQR
-426 KIWEGKEELGE
+426 KLWERNQNANEKLEE
-437 QEGQEHHSLLT
+437 QEGAGHHSLLT
-448 SLYKQMIGDYPKFY
+448 SLYRQMIGNYPKFY

-474 SEILLNAEKE
+474 SEILLNAEKGDTDVERRE
-484 ETDEERAIIFFNH
+484 EEGERLLEERAIIFFNH
-497 SSSIDSDRNYK
+497 SSSIASDRNYK
-508 ESIKDKDNY
+508 ESINDKDNY

-536 AIRNHFQGET
+536 AIRNHFHGET
-546 SFFILPDKDEK
+546 SFFILPDKDER

-568 DAQSK
+568 DDQSK

-587 FEAELKICR
+587 FEADLKIKKMR
-596 IQPSLI
+596 N
-602 AYQEV
+602 Y
-607 KGVKEVKELR
+607 K
-617 RMSCSLIRRK
+617 
-627 NKILK
+627 

>member
-17 SEDNYLSVKSGRSGI
+17 SEENYLSVKAGRSGI

-41 IPEGFNASLLFEDFE
+41 IPEGFYASLLFEDFE
-56 TLALKSAQ
+56 TLALRSAQ
-64 KAIANALKN
+64 KAIANA
-73 IANGQKAIGNAQK
+73 
-86 NIANE
+86 

-97 AQLELK
+97 ERLELK

-118 EGNIS
+118 EENIS

-137 DSKPIVVCNACISGL
+137 DSQPIVVCNACISGL

-166 YDTAIVCGCD
+166 YDAAIVCGCD

-220 NPLQGNSWRMG
+220 NPIQGNSWRMG

-266 ISSACKQID
+266 ISSTCKQID
-275 LKEHLAFINAHGT
+275 MKEHLAFINAHGT

-301 GRAGLSELP
+301 GRAGLSDLP

-384 IWATKCPERENIAL
+384 IWAAKNPERENIAL
-398 SQKEQQEREFTTTH
+398 SQIEQQNREFTTTH

-426 KIWEGKEELGE
+426 KLWERKKELGE
-437 QEGQEHHSLLT
+437 QEGKEHHSLLT
-448 SLYKQMIGDYPKFY
+448 TLYKQMIGNYPKFY

-474 SEILLNAEKE
+474 SEILLNAEKG
-484 ETDEERAIIFFNH
+484 ETDKERAIIFFNH
-497 SSSIDSDRNYK
+497 SSSIASDRNYK
-508 ESIKDKDNY
+508 ESINDKDNY

-536 AIRNHFQGET
+536 AIRNHFHGET
-546 SFFILPDKDEK
+546 SFFILPDKDER

-587 FEAELKICR
+587 FEADLKIKKMR
-596 IQPSLI
+596 N
-602 AYQEV
+602 Y
-607 KGVKEVKELR
+607 K
-617 RMSCSLIRRK
+617 
-627 NKILK
+627 

>member
-17 SEDNYLSVKSGRSGI
+17 SEENYLSVKAGRSGI

-41 IPEGFNASLLFEDFE
+41 IPEGFYASLLFEDFE
-56 TLALKSAQ
+56 TLALRSAQ
-64 KAIANALKN
+64 KAIANAQKDIGN
-73 IANGQKAIGNAQK
+73 KQKAIGN
-86 NIANE
+86 
-91 QKNIGN
+91 GR
-97 AQLELK
+97 LELK

-118 EGNIS
+118 EENIS

-137 DSKPIVVCNACISGL
+137 DSQPIVVCNACISGL

-160 LIDSGL
+160 LIDSDL

-220 NPLQGNSWRMG
+220 NPIQGNSWRMG

-266 ISSACKQID
+266 ISSTCKQID

-301 GRAGLSELP
+301 GRAGLSDLP

-335 AIDDDTILGTRGFSE
+335 AIDDDTIFGTRGFSE

-384 IWATKCPERENIAL
+384 IWAAKSPESEMIAL
-398 SQKEQQEREFTTTH
+398 SQKEQQECEFTTTH
-412 TIRITPEEVILDQR
+412 AIRITPEEVVLDHQ
-426 KIWEGKEELGE
+426 KLWEGNQNANEKLEE
-437 QEGQEHHSLLT
+437 QEGARHHSLLT
-448 SLYKQMIGDYPKFY
+448 SLYRQMIGNYPKFY

-474 SEILLNAEKE
+474 SEILLNAEKGDTDVERRE
-484 ETDEERAIIFFNH
+484 EEGERLLEERAIIFFNH
-497 SSSIDSDRNYK
+497 SSSIASDRNYK
-508 ESIKDKDNY
+508 ESINGKDNY

-536 AIRNHFQGET
+536 AIRNHFHGET
-546 SFFILPDKDEK
+546 SFFILPDKDER

-587 FEAELKICR
+587 FEADLKIKKMR
-596 IQPSLI
+596 N
-602 AYQEV
+602 Y
-607 KGVKEVKELR
+607 K
-617 RMSCSLIRRK
+617 
-627 NKILK
+627 

>member
-1 MAYIIADN
+1 M
-9 IISPLGET
+9 
-17 SEDNYLSVKSGRSGI
+17 
-32 RAYEPGTCN
+32 
-41 IPEGFNASLLFEDFE
+41 
-56 TLALKSAQ
+56 TLRSAQ
-64 KAIANALKN
+64 KAIANA
-73 IANGQKAIGNAQK
+73 QKTIGN
-86 NIANE
+86 
-91 QKNIGN
+91 GR
-97 AQLELK
+97 LELK

-118 EGNIS
+118 EENIS

-130 IASQLGI
+130 IATQLGI
-137 DSKPIVVCNACISGL
+137 DSKPIVVCNACICGL

-166 YDTAIVCGCD
+166 YDAAIVCGCD

-220 NPLQGNSWRMG
+220 NPIQGNSWRMG

-266 ISSACKQID
+266 ISSTCKQID
-275 LKEHLAFINAHGT
+275 MKEHLAFINAHGT

-301 GRAGLSELP
+301 GRAGLSDLP

-384 IWATKCPERENIAL
+384 IWAAKYPERENEAAEQI
-398 SQKEQQEREFTTTH
+398 EQQNREFTTTH
-412 TIRITPEEVILDQR
+412 AIRITPEEVVLDHQ
-426 KIWEGKEELGE
+426 KLWEGNQNANEKLEE
-437 QEGQEHHSLLT
+437 QEGAGHHSLLT
-448 SLYKQMIGDYPKFY
+448 SLYKQMIGNYPKFY

-474 SEILLNAEKE
+474 SEILLNAEKGDTDVERRE
-484 ETDEERAIIFFNH
+484 EEGERLLEERAIIFFNH
-497 SSSIDSDRNYK
+497 SSSIASDRNYK
-508 ESIKDKDNY
+508 ESINDKDNY

-536 AIRNHFQGET
+536 AIRNHFHGET
-546 SFFILPDKDEK
+546 SFFILPDKDER

-587 FEAELKICR
+587 FEADLKIKKMR
-596 IQPSLI
+596 N
-602 AYQEV
+602 Y
-607 KGVKEVKELR
+607 K
-617 RMSCSLIRRK
+617 
-627 NKILK
+627 

>member
-17 SEDNYLSVKSGRSGI
+17 SEGNYLSVKSGRSGI

-41 IPEGFNASLLFEDFE
+41 IPEGFYASLLFEDFE
-56 TLALKSAQ
+56 TLALRSAQ
-64 KAIANALKN
+64 KAIANA
-73 IANGQKAIGNAQK
+73 QKDIGN
-86 NIANE
+86 E
-91 QKNIGN
+91 R
-97 AQLELK
+97 LELK

-118 EGNIS
+118 EENIS

-137 DSKPIVVCNACISGL
+137 DAKPIVVCNACISGL
-152 SALILGNR
+152 SALIWGNR

-166 YDTAIVCGCD
+166 YDAAIVCGCD

-220 NPLQGNSWRMG
+220 NPIQGNFWRMG

-275 LKEHLAFINAHGT
+275 MKEHLAFINAHGT

-301 GRAGLSELP
+301 GRAGLSDLP

-384 IWATKCPERENIAL
+384 IWAAKSPKSEMIAL
-398 SQKEQQEREFTTTH
+398 SQKEQQKCEFTTTH
-412 TIRITPEEVILDQR
+412 AIRITPEEVVLDHQ
-426 KIWEGKEELGE
+426 KLWEGNQNANEKLGE
-437 QEGQEHHSLLT
+437 QEGKEHHSLLT
-448 SLYKQMIGDYPKFY
+448 SLYKQMIGNYPKFY

-474 SEILLNAEKE
+474 SEILLNAEKG
-484 ETDEERAIIFFNH
+484 ETDVERREEEGKRLLEERAIIFFNH
-497 SSSIDSDRNYK
+497 SSSIASDRNYK
-508 ESIKDKDNY
+508 ESINDKDNY

-536 AIRNHFQGET
+536 AIRNHFHGET
-546 SFFILPDKDEK
+546 SFFILPDKDER

-587 FEAELKICR
+587 FEADLKIEKMR
-596 IQPSLI
+596 N
-602 AYQEV
+602 Y
-607 KGVKEVKELR
+607 K
-617 RMSCSLIRRK
+617 
-627 NKILK
+627 

>member
-73 IANGQKAIGNAQK
+73 IANGQKTIGNAQK

-118 EGNIS
+118 EENIS

-137 DSKPIVVCNACISGL
+137 DTKPIVVCNACISGL

-166 YDTAIVCGCD
+166 YDAAIVCGCD

-194 EPCRPFDM
+194 ESCRPFDM

-220 NPLQGNSWRMG
+220 NPIQGNSWRMG

-266 ISSACKQID
+266 ISSTCKQID
-275 LKEHLAFINAHGT
+275 LKAHLAFINAHGT

-301 GRAGLSELP
+301 GRAGLSDLP

-384 IWATKCPERENIAL
+384 IWAAKNPERENIAL
-398 SQKEQQEREFTTTH
+398 SQIEQQNREFTTTH

-426 KIWEGKEELGE
+426 KLWEGKKELGE
-437 QEGQEHHSLLT
+437 QEGKEHHSLLT
-448 SLYKQMIGDYPKFY
+448 SLYKQMIGNYPKFY
-462 KMDGLS
+462 KMDGLC

-474 SEILLNAEKE
+474 SEILLNAEKG
-484 ETDEERAIIFFNH
+484 ETDKERAIIFFNH
-497 SSSIDSDRNYK
+497 SSSIASDRNYK
-508 ESIKDKDNY
+508 ESINDKDNY

-536 AIRNHFQGET
+536 AIRNHFHGET
-546 SFFILPDKDEK
+546 SFFILPNKDER

-587 FEAELKICR
+587 FEADLKIKKMR
-596 IQPSLI
+596 N
-602 AYQEV
+602 Y
-607 KGVKEVKELR
+607 K
-617 RMSCSLIRRK
+617 
-627 NKILK
+627 

>member
-17 SEDNYLSVKSGRSGI
+17 SEENYLSVKAGRSGI

-41 IPEGFNASLLFEDFE
+41 IPEGFYASLLFEDFE

-64 KAIANALKN
+64 KAMA
-73 IANGQKAIGNAQK
+73 NAQK
-86 NIANE
+86 TMGNE
-91 QKNIGN
+91 R
-97 AQLELK
+97 LELK

-118 EGNIS
+118 EENIS

-130 IASQLGI
+130 IATQLGI

-160 LIDSGL
+160 LIDSDL
-166 YDTAIVCGCD
+166 YDAAIVCGCD

-220 NPLQGNSWRMG
+220 NPIQGNSWRMG

-266 ISSACKQID
+266 ISSTCKQID
-275 LKEHLAFINAHGT
+275 MKAHLAFINAHGT

-301 GRAGLSELP
+301 GRAGLSDLP

-384 IWATKCPERENIAL
+384 IWAAKTPERENIAL
-398 SQKEQQEREFTTTH
+398 SQIEQQNREFTTTH

-426 KIWEGKEELGE
+426 KLWEGKKELGE

-448 SLYKQMIGDYPKFY
+448 SLYKQMIGNYPKFY

-474 SEILLNAEKE
+474 SEILLNAEKG
-484 ETDEERAIIFFNH
+484 ETDKERAIIFFNH
-497 SSSIDSDRNYK
+497 SSSIASDRNYK
-508 ESIKDKDNY
+508 ESINDKNNY

-536 AIRNHFQGET
+536 AIRNHFHGET
-546 SFFILPDKDEK
+546 SFFILPDKDER

-568 DAQSK
+568 DDQSK

-587 FEAELKICR
+587 FEADLKIKKMR
-596 IQPSLI
+596 N
-602 AYQEV
+602 Y
-607 KGVKEVKELR
+607 K
-617 RMSCSLIRRK
+617 
-627 NKILK
+627 

>member
-17 SEDNYLSVKSGRSGI
+17 SEENYLSVKAGKSGI

-41 IPEGFNASLLFEDFE
+41 IPEGFYASLLFEDFE
-56 TLALKSAQ
+56 TLALRSAQ
-64 KAIANALKN
+64 KAIANAR
-73 IANGQKAIGNAQK
+73 
-86 NIANE
+86 
-91 QKNIGN
+91 
-97 AQLELK
+97 LELK
-103 GKRTAFILSS
+103 GKHTAFILSS

-118 EGNIS
+118 EENIS

-137 DSKPIVVCNACISGL
+137 DAKPIVVCNACISGL

-166 YDTAIVCGCD
+166 YDAAIVCGCD

-220 NPLQGNSWRMG
+220 NPIQGNSWRMG

-266 ISSACKQID
+266 ISSTCKQID

-301 GRAGLSELP
+301 ERAGLSDLP

-335 AIDDDTILGTRGFSE
+335 AIDDDTILGARGFSE

-355 KMNICAEN
+355 EMNICAEN

-384 IWATKCPERENIAL
+384 IWAAKSPKSEMIAL
-398 SQKEQQEREFTTTH
+398 SQKEQQKCEFTTTH
-412 TIRITPEEVILDQR
+412 AIRITPEEVILDQR
-426 KIWEGKEELGE
+426 KLWEGNQNANEKLEE
-437 QEGQEHHSLLT
+437 QEGAGHHSLLT
-448 SLYKQMIGDYPKFY
+448 SLYRQMIGNYPKFY

-474 SEILLNAEKE
+474 SEILLNAEKGDTDVERRE
-484 ETDEERAIIFFNH
+484 EEGERLLEERAIIFFNH
-497 SSSIDSDRNYK
+497 SSSIASDRNYK
-508 ESIKDKDNY
+508 ESINDKDNY

-536 AIRNHFQGET
+536 AIRNHFHGET
-546 SFFILPDKDEK
+546 SFFILPNKDER

-587 FEAELKICR
+587 FEADLKIKKMR
-596 IQPSLI
+596 N
-602 AYQEV
+602 Y
-607 KGVKEVKELR
+607 K
-617 RMSCSLIRRK
+617 
-627 NKILK
+627 

>member
-17 SEDNYLSVKSGRSGI
+17 SEENYLSVKAGRSGI

-41 IPEGFNASLLFEDFE
+41 IPEGFYASLLFEDFE
-56 TLALKSAQ
+56 TLALRSAQ
-64 KAIANALKN
+64 KAIANA
-73 IANGQKAIGNAQK
+73 QK
-86 NIANE
+86 
-91 QKNIGN
+91 
-97 AQLELK
+97 ELK

-118 EGNIS
+118 EENIS

-137 DSKPIVVCNACISGL
+137 DAKPIVVCNACISGL

-160 LIDSGL
+160 LIDSDL
-166 YDTAIVCGCD
+166 YDAAIVCGCD

-257 RTLESFTKE
+257 RTLESYTKE
-266 ISSACKQID
+266 ISSACEQID
-275 LKEHLAFINAHGT
+275 MKAHLAFINAHGT

-320 TMGAAGILETIISMK
+320 TMGAAGILETIICMK

-384 IWATKCPERENIAL
+384 IWAAKSPERENIAL
-398 SQKEQQEREFTTTH
+398 SQKEQLHREFTTTH

-437 QEGQEHHSLLT
+437 QEGLEHHSLLT

-462 KMDGLS
+462 KMDGFS

-484 ETDEERAIIFFNH
+484 ETEEERAIIFFNH
-497 SSSIDSDRNYK
+497 SSSIASDRNYK
-508 ESIKDKDNY
+508 ESINDKNNY

-536 AIRNHFQGET
+536 AIRNHFHGET
-546 SFFILPDKDEK
+546 SFFILPDKDER

-582 EDERH
+582 EDGRH
-587 FEAELKICR
+587 FEADLKIKKMR
-596 IQPSLI
+596 N
-602 AYQEV
+602 Y
-607 KGVKEVKELR
+607 K
-617 RMSCSLIRRK
+617 
-627 NKILK
+627 

>member
-17 SEDNYLSVKSGRSGI
+17 SEENYLSVKAGRSGI

-41 IPEGFNASLLFEDFE
+41 IPEGFYASLLFEDFE

-64 KAIANALKN
+64 KAIANA
-73 IANGQKAIGNAQK
+73 QKTMGNAR
-86 NIANE
+86 
-91 QKNIGN
+91 
-97 AQLELK
+97 LELK

-118 EGNIS
+118 EENIS

-137 DSKPIVVCNACISGL
+137 DAKPIVVCNACISGL

-160 LIDSGL
+160 LIDSDL
-166 YDTAIVCGCD
+166 YDAAIVCGCD

-220 NPLQGNSWRMG
+220 NPIQGNSWRMG

-266 ISSACKQID
+266 ISSTCKQID
-275 LKEHLAFINAHGT
+275 MKAHLAFINAHGT

-301 GRAGLSELP
+301 GRAGLSDLP

-384 IWATKCPERENIAL
+384 IWAAKNPERENFAL
-398 SQKEQQEREFTTTH
+398 SQIEQQNREFTTTH

-426 KIWEGKEELGE
+426 KLWEGKKELGE

-448 SLYKQMIGDYPKFY
+448 TLYKQMIGNYPKFY

-474 SEILLNAEKE
+474 SEILLNAEKG
-484 ETDEERAIIFFNH
+484 ETDKERAIIFFNH
-497 SSSIDSDRNYK
+497 SSSIASDRNYK
-508 ESIKDKDNY
+508 ESINDKDNY

-536 AIRNHFQGET
+536 AIRNHFHGET

-568 DAQSK
+568 DTQSK

-587 FEAELKICR
+587 FEADLKIKKMR
-596 IQPSLI
+596 N
-602 AYQEV
+602 Y
-607 KGVKEVKELR
+607 K
-617 RMSCSLIRRK
+617 
-627 NKILK
+627 

>member
-17 SEDNYLSVKSGRSGI
+17 SEENYLSVKAGRSGI

-41 IPEGFNASLLFEDFE
+41 IPEGFYASLLFEDFE

-64 KAIANALKN
+64 KAIANA
-73 IANGQKAIGNAQK
+73 QKTM
-86 NIANE
+86 
-91 QKNIGN
+91 GN

-118 EGNIS
+118 EENIS

-137 DSKPIVVCNACISGL
+137 DSKTIVVCNACISGL

-166 YDTAIVCGCD
+166 YDAAIVCGCD

-220 NPLQGNSWRMG
+220 NPIQGNSWRMG

-266 ISSACKQID
+266 ISSTCKQID
-275 LKEHLAFINAHGT
+275 MKEHLAFINAHGT

-301 GRAGLSELP
+301 GRAGLSDLP

-384 IWATKCPERENIAL
+384 IWAAKSPEREYIDL
-398 SQKEQQEREFTTTH
+398 SQKEQQNREFTTTH

-426 KIWEGKEELGE
+426 KLWERKEELGE

-448 SLYKQMIGDYPKFY
+448 FLYKQMIGNYPKFY

-468 RLGFVA
+468 RLGFAA
-474 SEILLNAEKE
+474 SEILLNAEKG
-484 ETDEERAIIFFNH
+484 ETDKERAIIFFNH
-497 SSSIDSDRNYK
+497 SSSIASDRNYK
-508 ESIKDKDNY
+508 ESINDKDNY

-536 AIRNHFQGET
+536 AIRNHFHGET
-546 SFFILPDKDEK
+546 SFFILPDKDERL
-557 MMEEILQASCR
+557 MEEILQASCR
-568 DAQSK
+568 DDQSK

-587 FEAELKICR
+587 FEAELKIKKMR
-596 IQPSLI
+596 N
-602 AYQEV
+602 Y
-607 KGVKEVKELR
+607 K
-617 RMSCSLIRRK
+617 
-627 NKILK
+627 

>member
-17 SEDNYLSVKSGRSGI
+17 SEENYLSVKAGRSGI

-41 IPEGFNASLLFEDFE
+41 IPEGFYASLLFEDFE
-56 TLALKSAQ
+56 TLALRSAQ
-64 KAIANALKN
+64 KAIA
-73 IANGQKAIGNAQK
+73 
-86 NIANE
+86 
-91 QKNIGN
+91 N

-103 GKRTAFILSS
+103 GKRIAFILSS

-118 EGNIS
+118 EENIS

-137 DSKPIVVCNACISGL
+137 DSQPIVVCNACISGL

-160 LIDSGL
+160 LIDSDL

-220 NPLQGNSWRMG
+220 NPIQGNSWRMG

-266 ISSACKQID
+266 ISSTYKQID

-301 GRAGLSELP
+301 GRAGLSDLP

-384 IWATKCPERENIAL
+384 IWAAKKPERENIAL
-398 SQKEQQEREFTTTH
+398 SQIEQQNCEFTTTH

-426 KIWEGKEELGE
+426 KLWEGKKELGE
-437 QEGQEHHSLLT
+437 QEGKEHHSLLT
-448 SLYKQMIGDYPKFY
+448 TLYKQMIGNYPKFY

-474 SEILLNAEKE
+474 SEILLNAEKG
-484 ETDEERAIIFFNH
+484 ETDKERAIIFFNH
-497 SSSIDSDRNYK
+497 SSSIASDRNYK
-508 ESIKDKDNY
+508 ESINDKDNY

-536 AIRNHFQGET
+536 AIRNHFHGET
-546 SFFILPDKDEK
+546 SFFILPDKDER

-568 DAQSK
+568 DDQSK

-587 FEAELKICR
+587 FEADLKIKKMR
-596 IQPSLI
+596 N
-602 AYQEV
+602 Y
-607 KGVKEVKELR
+607 K
-617 RMSCSLIRRK
+617 
-627 NKILK
+627 

>member
-17 SEDNYLSVKSGRSGI
+17 SEGNYLSVKAGRSGI

-41 IPEGFNASLLFEDFE
+41 IPEGFYASLLFEDFE
-56 TLALKSAQ
+56 TLTLKSAQ

-73 IANGQKAIGNAQK
+73 IENAQK
-86 NIANE
+86 DIGNE
-91 QKNIGN
+91 QKTMGN
-97 AQLELK
+97 GQLELK

-118 EGNIS
+118 EENIS

-137 DSKPIVVCNACISGL
+137 DAKPIVVCNACISGL

-160 LIDSGL
+160 LIDSDL
-166 YDTAIVCGCD
+166 YDAVIVCGCD

-220 NPLQGNSWRMG
+220 NPIHGNSWRMG

-266 ISSACKQID
+266 ISSTCKQID
-275 LKEHLAFINAHGT
+275 MKAHLAFINAHGT

-301 GRAGLSELP
+301 GRAGLSDLP

-384 IWATKCPERENIAL
+384 IWAAKNPERENIAL
-398 SQKEQQEREFTTTH
+398 SQKEQQECEFTTTH
-412 TIRITPEEVILDQR
+412 AIRITPEEVVLDHQ
-426 KIWEGKEELGE
+426 KLWEGNQNANEKLEE
-437 QEGQEHHSLLT
+437 QEGKEHHSLLT
-448 SLYKQMIGDYPKFY
+448 TLYKQMIGNYPKFY

-474 SEILLNAEKE
+474 SEILLNAEKGDTDVERRE
-484 ETDEERAIIFFNH
+484 EEGERLLEERAIIFFNH
-497 SSSIDSDRNYK
+497 SSSIASDRNYK
-508 ESIKDKDNY
+508 ESINDKDNY

-536 AIRNHFQGET
+536 AIRNHFHGET
-546 SFFILPDKDEK
+546 SFFILPDKDER

-587 FEAELKICR
+587 FEADLKIEKMR
-596 IQPSLI
+596 N
-602 AYQEV
+602 Y
-607 KGVKEVKELR
+607 K
-617 RMSCSLIRRK
+617 
-627 NKILK
+627 

>member
-17 SEDNYLSVKSGRSGI
+17 SEENYLSVKAGRSGI
-32 RAYEPGTCN
+32 RTYEPGTCN
-41 IPEGFNASLLFEDFE
+41 IPEGFYASLLFEDFE
-56 TLALKSAQ
+56 TLALRSAQ
-64 KAIANALKN
+64 KAIANA
-73 IANGQKAIGNAQK
+73 QKTIGNAR
-86 NIANE
+86 
-91 QKNIGN
+91 
-97 AQLELK
+97 LELK

-118 EGNIS
+118 EENIS

-130 IASQLGI
+130 IANLLGI
-137 DSKPIVVCNACISGL
+137 DSQPIVVCNACISGL

-160 LIDSGL
+160 LIVSGL
-166 YDTAIVCGCD
+166 YDAAIVCGCD

-220 NPLQGNSWRMG
+220 NPIQGNSWRMG

-275 LKEHLAFINAHGT
+275 MKAHLAFINAHGT

-301 GRAGLSELP
+301 GRAGLSDLP

-384 IWATKCPERENIAL
+384 IWAAKSPERENIAL
-398 SQKEQQEREFTTTH
+398 SQKEQQNREFTTTH

-426 KIWEGKEELGE
+426 KLWEGKKELGE

-448 SLYKQMIGDYPKFY
+448 TLYKQMIGNYPKFY

-474 SEILLNAEKE
+474 SEILLNAEKG

-497 SSSIDSDRNYK
+497 SSSIASDRNYK
-508 ESIKDKDNY
+508 ESINDKDNY

-536 AIRNHFQGET
+536 AIRNHFHGET
-546 SFFILPDKDEK
+546 SFFILPEKDEK

-587 FEAELKICR
+587 FEADLKIKKMR
-596 IQPSLI
+596 N
-602 AYQEV
+602 Y
-607 KGVKEVKELR
+607 K
-617 RMSCSLIRRK
+617 
-627 NKILK
+627 

>member
-17 SEDNYLSVKSGRSGI
+17 SEENYLSVKAGRSGI

-41 IPEGFNASLLFEDFE
+41 IPEGFYASLLFEDFE
-56 TLALKSAQ
+56 TLALRSAQ
-64 KAIANALKN
+64 KAIANAQKTIGN
-73 IANGQKAIGNAQK
+73 AQKAIGN
-86 NIANE
+86 
-91 QKNIGN
+91 G
-97 AQLELK
+97 QLELK

-118 EGNIS
+118 EENIS

-137 DSKPIVVCNACISGL
+137 DSQPIVVCNACISGL

-166 YDTAIVCGCD
+166 YDAAIVCGCD

-220 NPLQGNSWRMG
+220 NPIQGNSWRMG

-266 ISSACKQID
+266 ISSTCKQID

-301 GRAGLSELP
+301 GRARLSDLP

-335 AIDDDTILGTRGFSE
+335 AIDDDTILGTRGFAE

-384 IWATKCPERENIAL
+384 IWAAKSPERENIAL
-398 SQKEQQEREFTTTH
+398 SQMEQQNREFTTTH
-412 TIRITPEEVILDQR
+412 AIRITPEEVVLDHQ
-426 KIWEGKEELGE
+426 KLWEGNQNANEKLGE

-448 SLYKQMIGDYPKFY
+448 TLYKQMIGNYPKFY

-474 SEILLNAEKE
+474 SEILLNAEKG
-484 ETDEERAIIFFNH
+484 ETDKERAIIFFNH
-497 SSSIDSDRNYK
+497 SSSIASDRNYK
-508 ESIKDKDNY
+508 ESINDKDNY

-536 AIRNHFQGET
+536 AIRNHFHGET
-546 SFFILPDKDEK
+546 SFFILPDKDK
-557 MMEEILQASCR
+557 RMMEEILQASCR
-568 DAQSK
+568 DDQSK

-587 FEAELKICR
+587 FEADLKIKKMR
-596 IQPSLI
+596 N
-602 AYQEV
+602 Y
-607 KGVKEVKELR
+607 K
-617 RMSCSLIRRK
+617 
-627 NKILK
+627 